1 MPEPTQAKLARALG
15 PKYEVKGL
23 LGAGG
28 FAEVFE
34 VRDTDLAR
42 RLAVKVLRPDIA
54 WSAGM
59 LERFRQEARALA
71 ALNHPNILPIHF
83 VGEGEGLVYYA
94 MPFVEGQSVAALLK
108 SRGPLDVERA
118 LAIIRP
124 VLEALGHAHAA
135 GLVHRDIKPD
145 NVMIEASNGRV
156 LLVDFGIAKQ
166 VGGGG
171 AHLTQ
176 TGYVVGTPHY
186 MSPEQALG
194 QGNVDARSDIYAA
207 GAMLFQM
214 LTGAPPFEGESSQE
228 IVGKHLSE
236 PAPVAAFRN
245 AKVPRWLSDVMVRC
259 LAKKAADRYQTCA
272 EVLEAL
278 AKGQKT
284 GPSHGISAQQIA
296 ERVKVGDPTAGPAAP
311 QPPPPAPG
319 SGAPSRPRSSAA
331 PPSDRR
337 PEAEATLVSGHR
349 DSAPAPKRRRV
360 GPIVA
365 LAVVLLGAAV
375 TFRMT
380 TAPVLTVENQLI
392 EPIRLTWTGGSA
404 EIKPGASA
412 RLPLARG
419 KAAVA
424 QWYLVRPTGD
434 QGQQMGSDMQGT
446 IAVAHP
452 RGRIQRVIDMW
463 SSGSAYFAP
472 LISNVTGQPLAIRV
486 NVGLAGTL
494 ECGCRVPA
502 GTPRVHV
509 GYYPLFQNSNVEVST
524 PDGRHATFQ
533 DLGPKIA
540 DKTGGSVGLRFTT
553 QDLR

>member
-1 MPEPTQAKLARALG
+1 
-15 PKYEVKGL
+15 
-23 LGAGG
+23 
-28 FAEVFE
+28 
-34 VRDTDLAR
+34 
-42 RLAVKVLRPDIA
+42 
-54 WSAGM
+54 
-59 LERFRQEARALA
+59 
-71 ALNHPNILPIHF
+71 
-83 VGEGEGLVYYA
+83 YA
-94 MPFVEGQSVAALLK
+94 MPFVEGQSVAGLLK
-108 SRGPLDVERA
+108 KSGPLDVERS

-135 GLVHRDIKPD
+135 GLIHRDIKPD

-166 VGGGG
+166 VGSAG
-171 AHLTQ
+171 ANLTQ

-214 LTGAPPFEGESSQE
+214 LTGVPPFEGESSQE

-272 EVLEAL
+272 EVLAAL
-278 AKGQKT
+278 AKGQQT
-284 GPSHGISAQQIA
+284 GPTHGISAQQIA
-296 ERVKVGDPTAGPAAP
+296 ERVKVGDPGAG
-311 QPPPPAPG
+311 PPAPPPSPAPAPPRG
-319 SGAPSRPRSSAA
+319 SGAPAGPRASANA
-331 PPSDRR
+331 AAERTTRAADTMIPREPDSPPARKR
-337 PEAEATLVSGHR
+337 LRAGPLVG
-349 DSAPAPKRRRV
+349 
-360 GPIVA
+360 

-392 EPIRLTWTGGSA
+392 EPIRLTWTGGNA
-404 EIKPGASA
+404 EIAPGASA

-419 KAAVA
+419 KPAVA
-424 QWYLVRPTGD
+424 QWYLVRPTGE

-446 IAVAHP
+446 IAVEHP
-452 RGRIQRVIDMW
+452 RGKMHRVVDMW
-463 SSGSAYFAP
+463 SAGSAYFAP
-472 LISNVTGQPLAIRV
+472 LISNVTGQPLSIRV

-494 ECGCRVPA
+494 DCGCRVPA
-502 GTPRVHV
+502 GTPRVHI
-509 GYYPLFQNSNVEVST
+509 GYYPLFQNSNVEVSA

-533 DLGPKIA
+533 DLGPRIA
-540 DKTGGSVGLRFTT
+540 DKAAGSVGLRFTT
-553 QDLR
+553 QDLH